1 MRIAVCLARLPD
13 PETVS
18 VDPITGGVD
27 FSRTL
32 HILNPAD
39 ACALELALRLRSP
52 GDSVT
57 ALTVGP
63 PEAEAVLRDA
73 LAVGADQVLR
83 LWEDGRTATRP
94 AVTSRL
100 LAAAMTME
108 GLPDLVLCGSRS
120 LAGGSGKVP
129 ALLAEYLGW
138 PVVTDVLAFE
148 LQAARVHLQR
158 RLARGARS
166 EGEVT
171 LPAVLAVE
179 PGTAALRYASLP
191 GVMAAKRAQVP
202 VRHLPDLG
210 LSSMDLRFPSAT
222 VQAAMPPY
230 PRPREIFMPDS
241 ALSPDDRAM
250 QILSAGMTHKA
261 GRVIDGTPEEMADA
275 ILDFL
280 DETGFLDSAA

>member
-39 ACALELALRLRSP
+39 ACALELALQLRGP
-52 GDSVT
+52 GDSIA

-63 PEAEAVLRDA
+63 PEADGVLRDA
-73 LAVGADQVLR
+73 LAVGADEVLR
-83 LWEDGRTATRP
+83 LWDEGSASTRP
-94 AVTSRL
+94 AVTARL
-100 LAAAMTME
+100 LAAALAMD
-108 GLPDLVLCGSRS
+108 GVPDLVLCGSRS
-120 LAGGSGKVP
+120 LAGGSGEVP

-138 PVVTDVLAFE
+138 PVVTDVLAFDV
-148 LQAARVHLQR
+148 QAARVQVQR

-166 EGEVT
+166 EGDVV

-179 PGTAALRYASLP
+179 PGTAALRYAGLP
-191 GVMAAKRAQVP
+191 GVMAAKRAAIP

-230 PRPREIFMPDS
+230 PRPREIFIPDS
-241 ALSPDDRAM
+241 ALSPEERAV

-280 DETGFLDSAA
+280 DENGFMESAA

>member
-18 VDPITGGVD
+18 VDPISGGID

-39 ACALELALRLRSP
+39 ACALELALRLRGP

-63 PEAEAVLRDA
+63 PEAGAVLRDA
-73 LAVGADQVLR
+73 LAVGADHALR
-83 LWEDGRTATRP
+83 LWEEGRMATRP

-100 LAAAMTME
+100 LATVMIME
-108 GLPDLVLCGSRS
+108 GLPDLVICGSRS
-120 LAGGSGKVP
+120 MAGGSGKVP

-138 PVVTDVLAFE
+138 PVVTDLLEFGIR
-148 LQAARVHLQR
+148 AARVHFQR
-158 RLARGARS
+158 RLARGARA
-166 EGEVT
+166 EGEVV

-191 GVMAAKRAQVP
+191 GVMAAKRAEIP

-210 LSSMDLRFPSAT
+210 LSAMDLRFPSAT
-222 VQAAMPPY
+222 VHAAMPPY
-230 PRPREIFMPDS
+230 PRPREIFIPDS
-241 ALSPDDRAM
+241 SLSPEERAA

-261 GRVIDGTPEEMADA
+261 GRVIDGTAEEMADA
-275 ILDFL
+275 ILNFL
-280 DETGFLDSAA
+280 DENGFLETAA